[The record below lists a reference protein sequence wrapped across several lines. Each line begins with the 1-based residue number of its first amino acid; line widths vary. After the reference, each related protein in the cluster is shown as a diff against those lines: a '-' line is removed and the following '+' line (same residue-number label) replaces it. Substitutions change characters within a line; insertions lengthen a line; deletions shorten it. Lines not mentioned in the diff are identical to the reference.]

1 MPPPPVVVFVCLHGS
16 AKSVIAS
23 EHFRRLS
30 RERGLDVSV
39 ECAGTEPDADI
50 PPRVVQG
57 LLADGFDVRGQ
68 RPRPIARADLERA
81 ARVIAFGCDLGD
93 VAPPALSV
101 ERWDDVPAVSED
113 YGRARD
119 AIAKRV
125 RALVDHMLVAR

>member
-1 MPPPPVVVFVCLHGS
+1 MESPPVVVFVCLHGS

-23 EHFRRLS
+23 EHFRRRS
-30 RERGLDVSV
+30 AERGLDARVA
-39 ECAGTEPDADI
+39 CAGTEPDAEI

-93 VAPPALSV
+93 VAPPELQV

-119 AIAKRV
+119 AIATRV
-125 RALVDHMLVAR
+125 RALVDQMLVAR